1 MGSTKDGFSKY
12 LIVLF
17 WYASA
22 ACQVRLVSSWVFW
35 LDYVLAKHE
44 SWLDQTSTDMPP
56 KRIKEVRFRL
66 KRSIRIHRTKV
77 ILLQANMKHLFPSRT
92 VNSSRA
98 HFEQLFSNQS
108 TCSRFDSRFV
118 LEFSSLPNFSEKSE
132 AREQTALTRVKT
144 DNILALES
152 EH

>member
-1 MGSTKDGFSKY
+1 
-12 LIVLF
+12 
-17 WYASA
+17 
-22 ACQVRLVSSWVFW
+22 
-35 LDYVLAKHE
+35 
-44 SWLDQTSTDMPP
+44 
-56 KRIKEVRFRL
+56 
-66 KRSIRIHRTKV
+66 
-77 ILLQANMKHLFPSRT
+77 MKHLLPPRT

-98 HFEQLFSNQS
+98 HFEQIFSNQS